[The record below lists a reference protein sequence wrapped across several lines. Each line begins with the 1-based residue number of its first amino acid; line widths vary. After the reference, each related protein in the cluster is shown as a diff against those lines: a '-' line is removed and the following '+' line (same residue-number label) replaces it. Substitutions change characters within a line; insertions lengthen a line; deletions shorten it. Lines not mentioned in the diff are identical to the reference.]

1 MDANDTIRENALT
14 PEIWETVE
22 RRLLTKMLEEFSYEE
37 IHLPKQVAT
46 GDERHTYRID
56 LGPASYRFDAAE
68 RLLDS
73 YSIDGDSIERRA
85 ADTDDED
92 EWESATDP
100 IRYLRDLE
108 ATVDLDALTAGNLIR
123 EYERTLLA
131 DAHIEAKKRDREGFN
146 PTALGYA
153 ELEGEM
159 EGHPWI
165 TYNKGRLGW
174 GYDDYRQYAPELQE
188 SVTLSWVA
196 VRKDEATFTGTP
208 DVDHDS
214 LVQSELG
221 DYYDRFRDHLRQRD
235 LDPDA
240 YYFIPVHDWQWENSI
255 VPLFPGDIA
264 NDDIVPLGEGP
275 DEYLPQQS
283 VRTFVNVDE
292 EAKHHVKVPMRIL
305 NTLVWRGLPGERT
318 EIAPAITEYIKAI
331 YAQDDFLQKQGLI
344 LPGEIAGVNYNHDDF
359 VGIEG
364 SPYQYHE
371 LLGAVWRESIYTFLD
386 DSEEAV
392 TLSAL
397 MHVDGEGEPYL
408 SRLVERSGLTL
419 DEWLETFFETV
430 LPPLLH
436 FLYRYGTVF
445 SPHGQN
451 TILVVEDGLPVR
463 LAVKDFADDVNVSD
477 QPLPELDALSE
488 EMEAVLRKEP
498 PEGLCQFIFSGLF
511 VCVLRYV
518 ADILEEKKDY
528 PEEEFWTH
536 ARAAIL
542 NYQSQFPEL
551 TDRFELFDLLQPE
564 FTKLALN
571 RNRILD
577 YGYDDAAGRPHASEH
592 GMVTNPLHEVAAG
605 VAAPAERADPPSASD
620 N

>member
-1 MDANDTIRENALT
+1 MDPNDTIRENALT
-14 PEIWETVE
+14 SEVWEIVE
-22 RRLLTKMLEEFSYEE
+22 RHLLTKMLEEFSYEE
-37 IHLPKQVAT
+37 ILHPKQVAA
-46 GDERHTYRID
+46 GDERHTYRVD
-56 LGPASYRFDAAE
+56 LDPASYRFDAAE

-73 YSIDGDSIERRA
+73 YSVDGDSIERRA
-85 ADTDDED
+85 ADGDGED

-100 IRYLRDLE
+100 IRFLHDLE
-108 ATVDLDALTAGNLIR
+108 ATVDLDALTAGNLVR

-131 DAHIEAKKRDREGFN
+131 DAHVEAKKRDREGFD
-146 PTALGYA
+146 PTVLGYA

-188 SVTLSWVA
+188 PVILSWVA
-196 VRKDEATFTGTP
+196 VRKDEATFTSMS
-208 DVDHDS
+208 DVDYDS

-221 DYYDRFRDHLRQRD
+221 DYYDRFRDRLRQRD

-240 YYFIPVHDWQWENSI
+240 YYFAPVHDWQWENSI

-292 EAKHHVKVPMRIL
+292 EEKHHVKVPMRIL

-318 EIAPAITEYIKAI
+318 EIAPTITEYIKAI
-331 YAQDDFLQKQGLI
+331 YAQDDFLQEQDLI
-344 LPGEIAGVNYNHDDF
+344 LPGEIAGVNYDHDDF

-386 DSEEAV
+386 DGEEAV

-408 SRLVERSGLTL
+408 SRLVEQSGLTL
-419 DEWLETFFETV
+419 DEWLEEFFDTV

-451 TILVVEDGLPVR
+451 TILVVEDGVPTR

-477 QPLPELDALSE
+477 QPLPELDMLSE

-518 ADILEEKKDY
+518 ADVLEEKQDY

-536 ARAAIL
+536 AREAVL
-542 NYQSQFPEL
+542 DYQSQFPEL
-551 TDRFELFDLLQPE
+551 EGRFELFDLLQPE

-577 YGYDDAAGRPHASEH
+577 YGYGDEPGRPHASEH
-592 GMVTNPLHEVAAG
+592 GTVTNPLHEVAKESA
-605 VAAPAERADPPSASD
+605 VPAERADPASASD